1 MWVARHAYADHAEAC
16 MAVIRAASA
25 TGAHP
30 ELIDAG
36 PVVALL
42 VSGTDSYGSLSG
54 AKGSRA
60 AVSAEFSAEHVPV
73 PAHHMIRNQVSKDL
87 RESGTN

>member
-30 ELIDAG
+30 ELIYAG

-60 AVSAEFSAEHVPV
+60 AVSAEFSQFQQ
-73 PAHHMIRNQVSKDL
+73 QVSPSL
-87 RESGTN
+87 SLVRSNLMIS